1 MAASEIC
8 KTTSASAAMAV
19 ILQKKGS
26 PKLNCRFLSAKKGK
40 PTNGWLTL
48 LTTTLVGTNEAP
60 FFLLKTF
67 GPSIVKAIISRFF
80 VEIVPVQDC
89 SFNPPLEKILRC
101 TPTGS
106 RSNQGRI
113 PEIGLRELAINTS
126 NRDLV
131 IVWENSR
138 THKCVVYTDASVAV

>member
-1 MAASEIC
+1 
-8 KTTSASAAMAV
+8 
-19 ILQKKGS
+19 LQNNVSVKQQWLSFYNKKGS
-26 PKLNCRFLSAKKGK
+26 PKAQLSIFVSEKGK
-40 PTNGWLTL
+40 NHTDGWLTL

-113 PEIGLRELAINTS
+113 PEIGLRELAS